1 MSDALDNDTSSWDKL
16 QKMGRGIAAQP
27 NGAELY
33 ASLTPEERMRRA
45 KEGAYFAA
53 SFAPVTG
60 EVISGKEA
68 VEDFQKGNYGMATL
82 GALGAIPL
90 LGYGPRVA
98 KGLLK
103 SGGNVL
109 NRAAENMP
117 THLKNFYSGN
127 PIAPFTSFGKEF
139 TKAVP
144 SAIKESTSAAQR
156 ANKRVKGVSDTKI
169 NDILS
174 EDGKHAEY
182 TALSIQRQLPDTQN
196 TLLEKSPIA
205 LNYLDSRI
213 PRADVSKIEQ
223 GIGGGFRAVGEIPS
237 AVSKRATTHLTDG
250 PHVTRPKEIY
260 EYQIKDPAAAG
271 NLGYVE
277 SVAAAKTGPPIIR
290 ALRGQVTDTY
300 LNTVNNIRKSQGLEK
315 ATQLSPKDMVEF
327 MQISST
333 LDKTA
338 ITALKAKGIKGQ
350 DGKIVES
357 LLIARAKQA
366 AGKTLGASQ
375 QKLLSEFDNLLDTG
389 KIKLAR
395 VSDESGNAISS
406 RNLSDLVEPQG
417 HLFTQQSFVSRQQ
430 ELGGMNA
437 FIAVDP
443 STQNMYTMLSDGHD
457 IFGQTPVGGTHLITA
472 FPLIESSYKTGSKY
486 NNKQITTRKTKANI
500 KASIAEVEATTG
512 IPKKN
517 SETPENYTKRAFKES
532 QIQPTA
538 EDISAARQST
548 AKLAAAGTVGAGA
561 GVGTGLMMAN
571 DEE

>member
-1 MSDALDNDTSSWDKL
+1 M
-16 QKMGRGIAAQP
+16 
-27 NGAELY
+27 
-33 ASLTPEERMRRA
+33 
-45 KEGAYFAA
+45 
-53 SFAPVTG
+53 
-60 EVISGKEA
+60 
-68 VEDFQKGNYGMATL
+68 
-82 GALGAIPL
+82 
-90 LGYGPRVA
+90 
-98 KGLLK
+98 
-103 SGGNVL
+103 
-109 NRAAENMP
+109 
-117 THLKNFYSGN
+117 
-127 PIAPFTSFGKEF
+127 
-139 TKAVP
+139 
-144 SAIKESTSAAQR
+144 
-156 ANKRVKGVSDTKI
+156 
-169 NDILS
+169 
-174 EDGKHAEY
+174 
-182 TALSIQRQLPDTQN
+182 
-196 TLLEKSPIA
+196 
-205 LNYLDSRI
+205 
-213 PRADVSKIEQ
+213 
-223 GIGGGFRAVGEIPS
+223 
-237 AVSKRATTHLTDG
+237 
-250 PHVTRPKEIY
+250 
-260 EYQIKDPAAAG
+260 
-271 NLGYVE
+271 
-277 SVAAAKTGPPIIR
+277 
-290 ALRGQVTDTY
+290 
-300 LNTVNNIRKSQGLEK
+300 
-315 ATQLSPKDMVEF
+315 QLSPKDMVEF

-375 QKLLSEFDNLLDTG
+375 QKLLSEFDSLLDTG
-389 KIKLAR
+389 KIKFAR
-395 VSDESGNAISS
+395 VSDESGNVVSS

-486 NNKQITTRKTKANI
+486 NNKQITTRKTEANV

-548 AKLAAAGTVGAGA
+548 AKLAGATGVGVGA
-561 GVGTGLMMAN
+561 GVGTGMMMSN
-571 DEE
+571 NEE

>member
-1 MSDALDNDTSSWDKL
+1 MSDALDPDGGSFWQRMTKRMATQPTSAS
-16 QKMGRGIAAQP
+16 Q
-27 NGAELY
+27 Y
-33 ASLTPEERMRRA
+33 TASLSPEKQR
-45 KEGAYFAA
+45 
-53 SFAPVTG
+53 
-60 EVISGKEA
+60 EA
-68 VEDFQKGNYGMATL
+68 
-82 GALGAIPL
+82 ALGGVSTAADFTPVVGEAKSLYEGVDDLSQGNIGMGLLGVAGAVPV
-90 LGYGPRVA
+90 LGYGPRVL
-98 KGLLK
+98 KGAIK

-117 THLKNFYSGN
+117 THLKDFYSGN

-144 SAIKESTSAAQR
+144 SAITESTSAAQR

-174 EDGKHAEY
+174 ENGKHAEY

-223 GIGGGFRAVGEIPS
+223 GIGGGFRVVGEIPS

-250 PHVTRPKEIY
+250 PHVTRPKETY

-375 QKLLSEFDNLLDTG
+375 QKLLTEFDSLLDTG
-389 KIKLAR
+389 KIKFAR
-395 VSDESGNAISS
+395 VSDESGNAVSS

-486 NNKQITTRKTKANI
+486 NNKQITTRKTEANV
-500 KASIAEVEATTG
+500 KASIADVEVALSVAAEEAT
-512 IPKKN
+512 
-517 SETPENYTKRAFKES
+517 R
-532 QIQPTA
+532 
-538 EDISAARQST
+538 
-548 AKLAAAGTVGAGA
+548 
-561 GVGTGLMMAN
+561 
-571 DEE
+571 